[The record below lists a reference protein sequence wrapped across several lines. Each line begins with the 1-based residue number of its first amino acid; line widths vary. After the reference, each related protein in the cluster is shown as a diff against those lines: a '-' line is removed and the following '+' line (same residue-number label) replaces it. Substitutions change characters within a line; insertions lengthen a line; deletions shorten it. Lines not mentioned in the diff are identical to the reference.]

1 MLKNVVVVNDF
12 AHADGGAGKVA
23 IDVALALSNIFN
35 VYFFTSVKPIDA
47 RFRDSSIKLVCVGKP
62 DILTDRKRW
71 RAITKGVFDYNIRK
85 QFENVLGNL
94 NPDETIVHVHTWTKA
109 LTSAVFSVTAK
120 MKYHLVLTLHDFFV
134 SCPNGGFFNY
144 NEKKICDL
152 RSLSCRCIL
161 TDCDSRSYTQKIW
174 RILRLLTQNHFLWKN
189 KKLTLLYIS
198 DMCKNMSIP
207 YIPSNV
213 NMIYLPDPVDL
224 VNKGKVTI
232 AENEYYLYLGRLS
245 PEKGIVLFCDAIS
258 ELGLKGLV
266 VGDGYLRKELE
277 KKYPQISF
285 VGWASG
291 EEKERCM
298 KNAKALVFPSFWA
311 ETYGLV
317 VAEAKS
323 YGIPCIVPNRCA
335 ASEQIEDGENGYL
348 FETGNLN
355 SLKSAI
361 KKYETTDIKMMQQKL
376 ISSFDREALSM
387 NTHIVKLI
395 DIYNKIL
402 KS

>member
-1 MLKNVVVVNDF
+1 MLKNVVIVNDF

-23 IDVALALSNIFN
+23 IDVAFALSDTFN
-35 VYFFTSVKPIDA
+35 VYFFTSVKPIDN
-47 RFRDSSIKLVCVGKP
+47 RFENSNIKLICVGKP
-62 DILTDRKRW
+62 DILTDSNRW
-71 RAITKGVFDYNIRK
+71 RAITKGLFDSNIKK
-85 QFENVLGNL
+85 QFQAVLANL
-94 NPDETIVHVHTWTKA
+94 NPNETIVHVHTWTKA
-109 LTSAVFSVTAK
+109 LTSAVFCVTAK
-120 MKYHLVLTLHDFFV
+120 MDFHLVLTLHDFFV

-144 NEKKICDL
+144 YEKKICEL
-152 RSLSCRCIL
+152 RSLSCRCIF
-161 TDCDSRSYTQKIW
+161 TDCDARSYPQKIW

-198 DMCKNMSIP
+198 DICKNMLIS

-213 NMIYLPDPVDL
+213 NMVYLPDPVDL
-224 VNKGKVTI
+224 ASQGSVTI
-232 AENEYYLYLGRLS
+232 VDNEYYLYLGRLS

-277 KKYPQISF
+277 KKYPQIQF

-291 EEKERCM
+291 EKKERCM
-298 KNAKALVFPSFWA
+298 KSAKALVFPSFWA

-317 VAEAKS
+317 IAEAKS
-323 YGIPCIVPNRCA
+323 YGIPCIVPNKCA
-335 ASEQIEDGENGYL
+335 ASEQIEDGQNGYI

>member
-1 MLKNVVVVNDF
+1 
-12 AHADGGAGKVA
+12 
-23 IDVALALSNIFN
+23 
-35 VYFFTSVKPIDA
+35 
-47 RFRDSSIKLVCVGKP
+47 
-62 DILTDRKRW
+62 
-71 RAITKGVFDYNIRK
+71 
-85 QFENVLGNL
+85 
-94 NPDETIVHVHTWTKA
+94 
-109 LTSAVFSVTAK
+109 
-120 MKYHLVLTLHDFFV
+120 
-134 SCPNGGFFNY
+134 
-144 NEKKICDL
+144 
-152 RSLSCRCIL
+152 
-161 TDCDSRSYTQKIW
+161 
-174 RILRLLTQNHFLWKN
+174 
-189 KKLTLLYIS
+189 
-198 DMCKNMSIP
+198 
-207 YIPSNV
+207 
-213 NMIYLPDPVDL
+213 MIYLPDPVDL
-224 VNKGKVTI
+224 VNKGMVTI

-291 EEKERCM
+291 EKKERCM

-323 YGIPCIVPNRCA
+323 YGIPCIVPNKCA
-335 ASEQIEDGENGYL
+335 ASEQIEDGQNGYI